1 MFCGIC
7 FLLFLVVV
15 TRALVFPNTWE
26 KNMAMLAERKKKQK
40 WSADPRNTNWSNGEI
55 FLHIEIS
62 SNLFVVS
69 CLFAVK
75 ILHYA
80 FGRAFA
86 GTVVL
91 ILWCRMRNQNNF
103 CVRICCSLFL
113 RMHLIAI
120 TKFSSQISDKHEF
133 YRSQLA

>member
-7 FLLFLVVV
+7 FLLFVGVV
-15 TRALVFPNTWE
+15 TRALVFGNTWE
-26 KNMAMLAERKKKQK
+26 KNMAMLAARKKKQK
-40 WSADPRNTNWSNGEI
+40 WSTDPRNTNWSNGEI

-62 SNLFVVS
+62 SNLFAVS

-80 FGRAFA
+80 FGISVCRYCSPHS
-86 GTVVL
+86 VVSVQ
-91 ILWCRMRNQNNF
+91 NQNNF
-103 CVRICCSLFL
+103 FVRICCSLFL

-120 TKFSSQISDKHEF
+120 TKLSSQTSDKNEF